1 MVEAISSSSTKYPS
15 CNSSVLKMIIGSS
28 EVPSAQ
34 APSSTVIHSQ
44 EPSKDLLT
52 FSYLE

>member
-1 MVEAISSSSTKYPS
+1 MVEAISSSLIKYLS
-15 CNSSVLKMIIGSS
+15 HNSSVLKMIIGSS
-28 EVPSAQ
+28 KVPLVQ
-34 APSSTVIHSQ
+34 APSSTIINSR